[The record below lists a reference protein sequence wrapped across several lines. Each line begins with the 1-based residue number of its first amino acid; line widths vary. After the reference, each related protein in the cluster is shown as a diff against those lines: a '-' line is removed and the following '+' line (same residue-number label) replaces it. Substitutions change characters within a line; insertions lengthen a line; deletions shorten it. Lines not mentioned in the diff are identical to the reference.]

1 MSVKLRD
8 PLFVVVVSF
17 ITAYIYGL
25 YWFYKTR
32 QELNELTKGSTGP
45 LLWTIGLFVPFV
57 NLYVI
62 WKYCQ
67 DIETVSKKARDKVIL
82 FIAWIVFMPI
92 AQWLIQEELNKL
104 AK

>member
-1 MSVKLRD
+1 MAVKRRD
-8 PLFVVVVSF
+8 PVFVVVVSF

-32 QELNELTKGSTGP
+32 GELNDLVKGTASP

-57 NLYVI
+57 NLYVL
-62 WKYCQ
+62 WKYCE
-67 DIETVSKKARDKVIL
+67 DLEAASNKARDKVIL
-82 FIAWIVFMPI
+82 FIAWLVFMPI

>member
-1 MSVKLRD
+1 
-8 PLFVVVVSF
+8 
-17 ITAYIYGL
+17 YIYGL

-32 QELNELTKGSTGP
+32 DELNELTKGQTSA
-45 LLWTIGLFVPFV
+45 LLWTIGLFVPIV

-62 WKYCQ
+62 WKYCE
-67 DIETVSKKARDKVIL
+67 DLHSVSKGGRDNVL
-82 FIAWIVFMPI
+82 VFIAWIVFMPL